1 MGVYWIREDNVFF
14 FPAGSRGHVIVCY
27 AVYSIVSAMDIATLV
42 AIKIKNKRNCLH
54 ARLKILAVTVYVP

>member
-1 MGVYWIREDNVFF
+1 MFF